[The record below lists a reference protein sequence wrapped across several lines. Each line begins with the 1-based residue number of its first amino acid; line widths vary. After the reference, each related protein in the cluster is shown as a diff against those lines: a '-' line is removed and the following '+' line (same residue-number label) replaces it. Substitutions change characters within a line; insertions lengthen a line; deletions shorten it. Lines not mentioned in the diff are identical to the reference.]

1 MKTLLKV
8 AAILILGIIAIKL
21 AFGLLAVAISVA
33 IPLLLLY
40 LIGLF
45 VWKIIDGKKLWD
57 NFFGAKKSSSI
68 NEPFLPNWQDDDFNQ
83 QLNQYDYS
91 KNKNS
96 TYIKY

>member
-1 MKTLLKV
+1 MKTILKV
-8 AAILILGIIAIKL
+8 AAIFILGIIAIKL

-45 VWKIIDGKKLWD
+45 VWKIIGDKNLWD
-57 NFFGAKKSSSI
+57 NFFGAKKSANI
-68 NEPFLPNWQDDDFNQ
+68 NEHVLPNWQNDDFNQ

-91 KNKNS
+91 KNKNPN
-96 TYIKY
+96 YMKY